1 MLVQYVI
8 SASALSD
15 EYLQNDLTAS
25 LLRTFCLINFYRK
38 TGLSDELVPT
48 DWLPNDW
55 LTAEWLTSGISR
67 FLYKFQILK
76 EQHRF
81 LLVRNVK
88 SRHF

>member
-15 EYLQNDLTAS
+15 EYLQNDLTIS

-38 TGLSDELVPT
+38 TGLSGERVPT
-48 DWLPNDW
+48 DWLTDW
-55 LTAEWLTSGISR
+55 LSPGISR
-67 FLYKFQILK
+67 FLDKFQISNEK
-76 EQHRF
+76 RQF

-88 SRHF
+88 FRHF